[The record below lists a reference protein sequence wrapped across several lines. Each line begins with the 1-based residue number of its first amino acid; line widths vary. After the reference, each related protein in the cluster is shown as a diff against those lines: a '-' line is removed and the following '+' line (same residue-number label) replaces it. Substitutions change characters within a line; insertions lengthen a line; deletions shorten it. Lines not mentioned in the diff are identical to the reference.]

1 MRRGLGI
8 IRDLGGELSILGARC
23 VLRFWVPGLGFG
35 LCVCVCVCVCVYSML
50 ASCLISV
57 SIHVLLFSNYTRCVR
72 WSEGGPKAFG
82 YW

>member
-1 MRRGLGI
+1 MCMCMCM
-8 IRDLGGELSILGARC
+8 C
-23 VLRFWVPGLGFG
+23 VYVYIYKH
-35 LCVCVCVCVCVYSML
+35 VYSML